1 MNNHRKFLVFL
12 GDCLTLFVSFVGTI
26 LISFPEDFNAQL
38 VSHAAPFVLLYTV
51 WLLVL
56 YIFNLYD
63 NQNIRIYLGN
73 LSSTL
78 FAFLVA
84 LSVGMLMFYLFPIF
98 AISPKTNLLINIGL
112 FATFFI
118 GWRRIV
124 SGIMAQTMFEKVL
137 ILGRSPESEQIKETL
152 SKNNPFGYRC
162 AGIVDSIDEAV
173 LSIKEHKVSKIIFAK
188 HLNTVDL
195 YKITR
200 LGVDTLPLITMYER
214 IYERIPLSL
223 IDDAI
228 AVEILNKEKDI
239 FYNITSRILS
249 ITVSLVVL
257 IVSLPFT
264 LIATILILLQDGFP
278 ILYTQTRVGV
288 KNKIFTVLKF
298 RSMIKESEKQ
308 GAVWAGEKDPRI
320 TRVGALLRKTH
331 IDEIPQ
337 MINILK
343 GDISLVGPR
352 PERPSFVKELENEVP
367 YYFMRHIIK
376 PGFTGWA
383 QIKFRYAR
391 SKEDSATKL
400 EYDLFYLKNRSLALD
415 FGILLKTIQIIF
427 TH

>member
-12 GDCLTLFVSFVGTI
+12 GDCLTLFISFVGTI
-26 LISFPEDFNAQL
+26 LISFPEDFNVQL
-38 VSHAAPFVLLYTV
+38 ASHAVPFILLYAV

-73 LSSTL
+73 LSNTL

-84 LSVGMLMFYLFPIF
+84 LSLGMLMFYLFPIF

-112 FATFFI
+112 FTTLFI

-124 SGIMAQTMFEKVL
+124 SGVMAQTMFEKVL

-152 SKNNPFGYRC
+152 SKKNLFGYQC
-162 AGIVDSIDEAV
+162 VGIVDSIDEAV

-188 HLNTVDL
+188 HLNTIDL

-223 IDDAI
+223 IDDTI

-239 FYNITSRILS
+239 FYNITSRLLS
-249 ITVSLVVL
+249 IVVSLIIL

-264 LIATILILLQDGFP
+264 IIVTLLILLQDGFP
-278 ILYTQTRVGV
+278 ILYTHTRVGE

-298 RSMIKESEKQ
+298 RSMIKESEKH

-320 TRVGALLRKTH
+320 TRVGILLRKTH

-352 PERPSFVKELENEVP
+352 PERPSFVKELEDEVP

-400 EYDLFYLKNRSLALD
+400 EYDLFYLKNRSIALD